1 MRETPPGLMMIEHDC
16 AAICCQ
22 NSEESDGIQPRQRG
36 RVTESHLVMTF
47 KQEGSPVRTGNIL
60 EKIPLGDAIGKAL
73 AKFLHGLGD
82 KRAELQRSVE
92 LGSRNLAQ
100 TRLRSFVP

>member
-1 MRETPPGLMMIEHDC
+1 MMIEHDC
-16 AAICCQ
+16 AAFRCG
-22 NSEESDGIQPRQRG
+22 NSGNSDGIHPRATRS
-36 RVTESHLVMTF
+36 RDRETHLVMTF
-47 KQEGSPVRTGNIL
+47 KQEGSPVRAGDIL
-60 EKIPLGDAIGKAL
+60 EKILLGDAIGKAL